1 MRCLMNAFQ
10 EKFYHFILDRV
21 QADKVEDV
29 KELLAASFAKQSEGT
44 FDVAYLLTFKD
55 KIVPMLKEA
64 DKEEVLKIME
74 EFGKKFQ

>member
-1 MRCLMNAFQ
+1 MNAFQ

-29 KELLAASFAKQSEGT
+29 KELLAENFAKQSEGT

>member
-1 MRCLMNAFQ
+1 MNAFQ
-10 EKFYHFILDRV
+10 EKFYHFILDHV
-21 QADKVEDV
+21 QTDKVEDV
-29 KELLAASFAKQSEGT
+29 KELLAESFAKQSEGT

>member
-1 MRCLMNAFQ
+1 M
-10 EKFYHFILDRV
+10 
-21 QADKVEDV
+21 
-29 KELLAASFAKQSEGT
+29 KELLAESFAKQSEGA

>member
-1 MRCLMNAFQ
+1 MNAFQ

-21 QADKVEDV
+21 QADKVEEV
-29 KELLAASFAKQSEGT
+29 KELLAESFAKQSEGT
-44 FDVAYLLTFKD
+44 FDVAYLLTFKE

-74 EFGKKFQ
+74 EFGKNFQ

>member
-1 MRCLMNAFQ
+1 MNAFQ

-21 QADKVEDV
+21 QADKVEEV
-29 KELLAASFAKQSEGT
+29 KELLAESFAKQSEGA
-44 FDVAYLLTFKD
+44 FDVDYLLTFKD

-74 EFGKKFQ
+74 EFGKNFQ

>member
-1 MRCLMNAFQ
+1 MNAFQ

-21 QADKVEDV
+21 QADKVEEV
-29 KELLAASFAKQSEGT
+29 KELSAESFAKQSEGT

>member
-1 MRCLMNAFQ
+1 MNAFQ
-10 EKFYHFILDRV
+10 EKFYLFILDRV

-29 KELLAASFAKQSEGT
+29 KELLAESFAKQSEGT
-44 FDVAYLLTFKD
+44 FDVAYLLTFKE
-55 KIVPMLKEA
+55 KIVPMLKED

>member
-1 MRCLMNAFQ
+1 MNAFQ

-21 QADKVEDV
+21 QADKVEEV
-29 KELLAASFAKQSEGT
+29 KELLAESFAKQSEGA
-44 FDVAYLLTFKD
+44 FDVDYLLTFKD

>member
-1 MRCLMNAFQ
+1 MNAFQ

-21 QADKVEDV
+21 QADKIEEV
-29 KELLAASFAKQSEGT
+29 KELLAESFAKQSEGA

-55 KIVPMLKEA
+55 KIVPTLKEA

-74 EFGKKFQ
+74 GFGKKFQ

>member
-1 MRCLMNAFQ
+1 MNAFQ

-21 QADKVEDV
+21 QTDKVEEV
-29 KELLAASFAKQSEGT
+29 KELLAESFAKQSEGT

>member
-1 MRCLMNAFQ
+1 MNAFQ

>member
-29 KELLAASFAKQSEGT
+29 KELLAESFAKQSEGT

>member
-1 MRCLMNAFQ
+1 MNAFQ

-29 KELLAASFAKQSEGT
+29 KELLAESFAKQSEGT
-44 FDVAYLLTFKD
+44 FDMAYLLTFKD
-55 KIVPMLKEA
+55 KIMPMLKEA

>member
-1 MRCLMNAFQ
+1 MNAFQ

-21 QADKVEDV
+21 QADKVEEV
-29 KELLAASFAKQSEGT
+29 KELLAESFAKQSEGT

>member
-1 MRCLMNAFQ
+1 ML
-10 EKFYHFILDRV
+10 
-21 QADKVEDV
+21 
-29 KELLAASFAKQSEGT
+29 
-44 FDVAYLLTFKD
+44 AYLLTFKD

>member
-21 QADKVEDV
+21 QADKVEEV
-29 KELLAASFAKQSEGT
+29 KELLAESFAKQSEGT

>member
-1 MRCLMNAFQ
+1 MNAFQ

-29 KELLAASFAKQSEGT
+29 KELLAESFAKQSEGT
-44 FDVAYLLTFKD
+44 FDVAYLLTFKE

>member
-1 MRCLMNAFQ
+1 MNAFQ
-10 EKFYHFILDRV
+10 EKFYLFILDRV

-29 KELLAASFAKQSEGT
+29 KELLAESFAKQSEGT
-44 FDVAYLLTFKD
+44 FDVAYLLTFKE

>member
-1 MRCLMNAFQ
+1 MNAFQ
-10 EKFYHFILDRV
+10 EKFYHFILDSV

-29 KELLAASFAKQSEGT
+29 KELLAESFAKQSEGT

>member
-1 MRCLMNAFQ
+1 MNAFQ

-21 QADKVEDV
+21 QADKVEDM
-29 KELLAASFAKQSEGT
+29 KELLAESFAKQSEGT

>member
-1 MRCLMNAFQ
+1 MNAFQ

-29 KELLAASFAKQSEGT
+29 KELLAESFAKQSEGT

>member
-1 MRCLMNAFQ
+1 MNAFQ

-21 QADKVEDV
+21 QADKVEEV
-29 KELLAASFAKQSEGT
+29 KELLAESFAKQSEGA
-44 FDVAYLLTFKD
+44 FDVAYLLTFTD

>member
-1 MRCLMNAFQ
+1 MNAFQ
-10 EKFYHFILDRV
+10 EKFYLFILDRV

-29 KELLAASFAKQSEGT
+29 KELLAESFAKQSEGT

>member
-21 QADKVEDV
+21 QNDKVEDV
-29 KELLAASFAKQSEGT
+29 KELLAESFAKQSEGT

-64 DKEEVLKIME
+64 DKEEVMKIME

>member
-1 MRCLMNAFQ
+1 MNAFQ

-29 KELLAASFAKQSEGT
+29 KELLAESFAKQSEGT

-74 EFGKKFQ
+74 EFSKKFQ

>member
-1 MRCLMNAFQ
+1 MNAFQ

-21 QADKVEDV
+21 QADKVEEV
-29 KELLAASFAKQSEGT
+29 KELLAESFAKQSEGA
-44 FDVAYLLTFKD
+44 FDVDYLLTFKD
-55 KIVPMLKEA
+55 KIVPMVKEA

>member
-1 MRCLMNAFQ
+1 MNAFQ

-21 QADKVEDV
+21 QADKVEEV
-29 KELLAASFAKQSEGT
+29 KELLAESFAKQSEGT

-64 DKEEVLKIME
+64 DKEELLKIME